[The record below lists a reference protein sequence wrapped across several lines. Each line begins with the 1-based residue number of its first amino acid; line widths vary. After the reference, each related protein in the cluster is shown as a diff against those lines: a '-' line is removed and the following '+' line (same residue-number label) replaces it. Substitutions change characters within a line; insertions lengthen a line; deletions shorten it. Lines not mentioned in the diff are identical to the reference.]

1 MGLHKILDS
10 KDLYPVE
17 HASKI
22 ANTLTKG
29 EKRIEESQRWS
40 YVIVAD
46 KKHPSL
52 AAVAVYDETNTF
64 VGWWYR

>member
-1 MGLHKILDS
+1 MALHKTLDS

-17 HASKI
+17 QAGKI
-22 ANTLTKG
+22 AHTLTQG
-29 EKRIEESQRWS
+29 EKREEESRRWA

-46 KKHPSL
+46 KKQPGL
-52 AAVAVYDETNTF
+52 AAIAVYDETNTF